1 MLNKIDNTIPDFLLN
16 RKYRLHRHLLLQF
29 IIFIITINIFWD
41 TPDELLTERFFIW
54 VCYFSLINLMVYFN
68 IYVLVPKLLFKDK
81 VLLYIVS
88 AFVLVFLVIIGIG
101 IMQSFLPA
109 SAAGQPEEISIGRAV
124 LAIISSTLSMS
135 LLLAGISA
143 FLLFRYWIQHNQRIN
158 ELESSTLQ
166 SEIKFLKS
174 QINPH
179 FLFNMLNNAN
189 IMVHE
194 DPEVASYI
202 LVKLDDLLR
211 YQINDSAKESVGL
224 NADILF
230 LTDFLELE
238 KTRRDSFEYTITRE
252 GELENIQIPP
262 LLFIPFVENAVKHN
276 SDSEKKSYVYIHFKL
291 ENNTL
296 SFICENSKPLNPVR
310 REKGGIGLSNIKRRL
325 DLLFGKNYLLE
336 LKDEETLYSVNLQ
349 LQL

>member
-1 MLNKIDNTIPDFLLN
+1 MLDKIDNILPDFLLK
-16 RKYRLHRHLLLQF
+16 RKFRLHRHLLLQF

-41 TPDELLTERFFIW
+41 TPDELLTDRFTIW
-54 VCYFSLINLMVYFN
+54 VCYFLLINLMVYFN
-68 IYVLVPKLLFKDK
+68 IYVLVPRLLFKDK
-81 VLLYIVS
+81 VLLYIIS
-88 AFVLVFLVIIGIG
+88 AFVLVFIVIIGIG

-109 SAAGQPEEISIGRAV
+109 SAAGQPEDISMPRVI

-143 FLLFRYWIQHNQRIN
+143 FLLFRYWIRNNQRIN

-211 YQINDSAKESVGL
+211 YQINDSTKESVDL

-238 KTRRDSFEYTITRE
+238 KTRRDHFEYSITKN
-252 GELENIQIPP
+252 GDIDNVQIPP

-276 SDSEKKSYVYIHFKL
+276 SDSEKKSYVNIHFEL
-291 ENNTL
+291 ENNIL
-296 SFICENSKPLNPVR
+296 SFVCENSKPLNPVR
-310 REKGGIGLSNIKRRL
+310 REKGGIGLSNIRRRL

-336 LKDEETLYSVNLQ
+336 LKDEETLYTVNLR
-349 LQL
+349 LEL